1 MWIWYIMYISKNR
14 YGKHAYWNVLSFVSM
29 RWRCPGIVYDQMLYR
44 SKTYSTDP
52 CNIPRTLAPTCLWS
66 GLFGNPFISW
76 ILGYFRV
83 CWPEVCW
90 NFLRVG
96 QSKFQELERWWI
108 SNYAAWDNDFRV
120 LLSLKDDFL
129 SMNFFKGN
137 LEEYSCL
144 VGDSGSMFLAL
155 LSSNVASTHMM
166 WSKWLAK
173 SRCDNPVPGLT
184 RFNKA

>member
-1 MWIWYIMYISKNR
+1 MTK
-14 YGKHAYWNVLSFVSM
+14 
-29 RWRCPGIVYDQMLYR
+29 MLYR

-52 CNIPRTLAPTCLWS
+52 CNIPRTLAPTCLFMVRES
-66 GLFGNPFISW
+66 FHKLDFGIFDGMLTRGLLKFSSSWTIQVPRNLRDDEFPIMQPETMISE
-76 ILGYFRV
+76 F
-83 CWPEVCW
+83 
-90 NFLRVG
+90 
-96 QSKFQELERWWI
+96 
-108 SNYAAWDNDFRV
+108 

-166 WSKWLAK
+166 
-173 SRCDNPVPGLT
+173 
-184 RFNKA
+184 